1 MRKIPIFLPLAG
13 AIILILVV
21 AFILIAGYTQPAAP
35 SNPVTQVPTVQPAGT
50 TIAIQTPTAPPTD
63 YLSNVQNG
71 NEEVLAGKQSM
82 QQGRDL
88 MLQALAK
95 QGNVMTVRPILDQA
109 AANFTEAQK
118 HYRSAGDY
126 YTTAQATAP
135 SGMQGNLQTMI
146 NTLQGTVVSCNAF
159 LASTD
164 LAIRGDWYGA
174 NDAFNKAASYYDV
187 SMNTI
192 NPILILLGMSS

>member
-1 MRKIPIFLPLAG
+1 MRIIAIFVLLA
-13 AIILILVV
+13 VSFV
-21 AFILIAGYTQPAAP
+21 LIAGCTQPSGQATSGTPVPTAKP
-35 SNPVTQVPTVQPAGT
+35 TENVPVTQVT
-50 TIAIQTPTAPPTD
+50 TAPPTD
-63 YLSNVQNG
+63 YLTSVQKG
-71 NEEVLAGKQSM
+71 NEEVLAGKKSM

-88 MLQALAK
+88 MLQALAR

-118 HYRSAGDY
+118 HYRQAGDY
-126 YTTAQATAP
+126 YTAAQPTAP

>member
-1 MRKIPIFLPLAG
+1 MRIIVIFALLA
-13 AIILILVV
+13 VSFV
-21 AFILIAGYTQPAAP
+21 LIAGCTQPSGQTAP
-35 SNPVTQVPTVQPAGT
+35 GTPVQTSKPTETMPVTQVT
-50 TIAIQTPTAPPTD
+50 TAPATD
-63 YLSNVQNG
+63 YLTSVQQG

-95 QGNVMTVRPILDQA
+95 QGNVMAVRPILDQA

-118 HYRSAGDY
+118 HYRSAGDS

-192 NPILILLGMSS
+192 NPVLILLGMSS